1 MGKFLIDINLKGKT
15 AIITGATKGIGRATT
30 IALHQVG
37 ANVIALGRNQKE
49 LLSLKKKLKKR
60 IRVFQCD
67 MNDYENLKKIISK
80 QKRIDVLINNAG
92 TNLPEP
98 FLKVKQSSLNTLLN
112 VNTKAA
118 FNMAKL
124 CVDKMLKLKNRKK
137 IGGSIIHTS
146 SIFGL
151 VAGPNRTVYSMT
163 KFGIEGLTRGMAVD
177 LAKYNI
183 RTNSVCPTF
192 VSTPRAKK
200 YLANK
205 SFNKYAL
212 SNIPLGRIATE
223 SDIATAITYLS
234 SNAASMIT
242 GTNIIIDGGWTAK

>member
-1 MGKFLIDINLKGKT
+1 MSKFLIDINLKGKT
-15 AIITGATKGIGRATT
+15 AIVTGATKGIGRATA

-37 ANVIALGRNQKE
+37 ANVVALGRNQKE
-49 LLSLKKKLKKR
+49 LFSLKKKLKKR
-60 IRVFQCD
+60 IKVFQCD
-67 MNDYENLKKIISK
+67 INNFISLKKIVMS
-80 QKRIDVLINNAG
+80 QKKIDVLVNNAG

-98 FLKVKQSSLNTLLN
+98 FLKVKQSSLNTLLEI
-112 VNTKAA
+112 NTKSA

-124 CVDKMLKLKNRKK
+124 CVDKMLEHKNRKK
-137 IGGSIIHTS
+137 TGGSIVHVS

-151 VAGPNRTVYSMT
+151 VGGPNRSVYSMT
-163 KFGIEGLTRGMAVD
+163 KFGLEGLTRGMAVD
-177 LAKYNI
+177 LAKFNI

-205 SFNKYAL
+205 NFKKYAL

-223 SDIATAITYLS
+223 SDVATSITFLS
-234 SNAASMIT
+234 SSAASMIT